1 MASLLVKNSIEFSL
15 SDIHGVRMDI
25 WYSITGAG
33 LKSLEQDAR
42 YPDKPDSSKTIE
54 NMASPLNMGDHYGLR
69 LRAYFV
75 VSSVIFF
82 YLSTCNKLFP
92 GQNQ

>member
-1 MASLLVKNSIEFSL
+1 MLYRELGVILFCFSL
-15 SDIHGVRMDI
+15 PDIHGVRMDI
-25 WYSITGAG
+25 WYSIKGAG
-33 LKSLEQDAR
+33 LESLAQDVR

-75 VSSVIFF
+75 VCCFNVFRALTI
-82 YLSTCNKLFP
+82 
-92 GQNQ
+92 